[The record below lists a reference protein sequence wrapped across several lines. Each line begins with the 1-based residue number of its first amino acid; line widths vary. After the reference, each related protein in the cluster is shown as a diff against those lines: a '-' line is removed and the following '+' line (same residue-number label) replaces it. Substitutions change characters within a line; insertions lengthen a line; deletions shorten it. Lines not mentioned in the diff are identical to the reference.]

1 MKATEMI
8 KLLDYVNAF
17 GNHKKGPKYPRVK
30 QEKKKSSLQELI
42 EIMQEAEEVKA
53 YLASK
58 EKKED
63 KKKDDEKKGWKL
75 ETINQAIILQIAG
88 TFVGVFL
95 AQYFLVVTNMVK

>member
-8 KLLDYVNAF
+8 KLLEYTNAF
-17 GNHKKGPKYPRVK
+17 GNRKAKPIRMK

-75 ETINQAIILQIAG
+75 ETINQAIFLQIAG